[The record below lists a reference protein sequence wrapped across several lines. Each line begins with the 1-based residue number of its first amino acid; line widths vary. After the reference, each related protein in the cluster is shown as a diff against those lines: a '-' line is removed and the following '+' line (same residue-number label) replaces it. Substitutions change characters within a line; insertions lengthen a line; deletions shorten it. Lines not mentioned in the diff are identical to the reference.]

1 MHSIIYACYTIL
13 HKKQSSVKKQNLVV
27 YEQTRVKMDPL
38 TALRSNTQDG
48 GLRYDF
54 VLAVGIQ
61 CKSKGYREGPE
72 LQLVK
77 LTKQFL

>member
-1 MHSIIYACYTIL
+1 
-13 HKKQSSVKKQNLVV
+13 
-27 YEQTRVKMDPL
+27 MDPL
-38 TALRSNTQDG
+38 TALRSNTQGG